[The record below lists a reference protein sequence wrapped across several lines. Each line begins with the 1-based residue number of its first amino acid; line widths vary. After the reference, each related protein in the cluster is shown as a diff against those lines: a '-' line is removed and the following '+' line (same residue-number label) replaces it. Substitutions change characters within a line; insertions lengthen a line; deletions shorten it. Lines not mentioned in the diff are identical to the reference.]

1 MTDEIRWYG
10 IAFKIISLDYDK
22 IAWHECK
29 KRIDFIKND
38 RNDIEHIFVMNSPL
52 LDGYHVY
59 IHFNKSL
66 DWNKVI
72 YLRNRWKD
80 DGNRVVIDIQKTIPQ
95 TMMISFKSKS
105 RNGYRYF
112 EIPMF
117 SESGNDFAN

>member
-1 MTDEIRWYG
+1 MTDKIRWYG
-10 IAFKIISLDYDK
+10 VAFKIISLDYDN
-22 IAWHECK
+22 IAWKECK

-38 RNDIEHIFVMNSPL
+38 RKDIKHIFVMSSPL

-59 IHFNKSL
+59 IHFNNPL
-66 DWNKVI
+66 EWNEVI

-80 DGNRVVIDIQKTIPQ
+80 DGKRLVIDIQKTIPQ

-105 RNGYRYF
+105 RNGYRYM

-117 SESGNDFAN
+117 SNSGNDFA